1 MNFLSY
7 KSVKDLMRTLVK
19 DVKLDLEQ
27 AIKHKNTA
35 TFVVPGGTTPGP
47 LFDLLSTTDI
57 EWNKVTVFSTDERWV
72 ETDSPR
78 SNFGLIKRRLLK
90 GPASNANLL
99 ALFQKN
105 KNSIDGAHSLSKSVS
120 KHLPIDVLILGM
132 GTDMHTASL
141 FPNAEELIF
150 AQSINAPAV
159 VPIIPTNRSLEPR
172 VTLSAKSLET
182 AFKTHVLVIGDDK
195 KVAIKKAVTL
205 EPSSAPI
212 SQFLNNAFVHWC
224 SK

>member
-1 MNFLSY
+1 
-7 KSVKDLMRTLVK
+7 
-19 DVKLDLEQ
+19 
-27 AIKHKNTA
+27 
-35 TFVVPGGTTPGP
+35 
-47 LFDLLSTTDI
+47 
-57 EWNKVTVFSTDERWV
+57 
-72 ETDSPR
+72 
-78 SNFGLIKRRLLK
+78 
-90 GPASNANLL
+90 
-99 ALFQKN
+99 
-105 KNSIDGAHSLSKSVS
+105 
-120 KHLPIDVLILGM
+120 M

-205 EPSSAPI
+205 EPRSAPI

>member
-99 ALFQKN
+99 ALFQ
-105 KNSIDGAHSLSKSVS
+105 SS
-120 KHLPIDVLILGM
+120 
-132 GTDMHTASL
+132 
-141 FPNAEELIF
+141 
-150 AQSINAPAV
+150 
-159 VPIIPTNRSLEPR
+159 
-172 VTLSAKSLET
+172 TLR
-182 AFKTHVLVIGDDK
+182 I
-195 KVAIKKAVTL
+195 
-205 EPSSAPI
+205 
-212 SQFLNNAFVHWC
+212 
-224 SK
+224 